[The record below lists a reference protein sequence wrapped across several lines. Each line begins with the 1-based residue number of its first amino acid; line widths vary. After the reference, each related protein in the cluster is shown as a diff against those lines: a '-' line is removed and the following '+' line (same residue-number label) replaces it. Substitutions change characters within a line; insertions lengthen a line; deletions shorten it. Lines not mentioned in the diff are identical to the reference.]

1 LSTVISILSS
11 ILIIGL
17 VIFIH
22 EFGHYLLAKKNGI
35 GVVEFS
41 VGMGP
46 AIYSWVKNGTK
57 YAIRCLPFGGYCM
70 MLGAESFLPDT
81 ETDGEEVAMDEELA
95 FSNKPVWRRIAAIAA
110 GPLFNVFLGLFL
122 ALLLTALVGVNTTEI
137 GYISPDYPAESAGLQ
152 AGDRIVKLDNSR
164 MALFQDITLYMAMH
178 EGEDVTI
185 TYVRNGEKFTTTLT
199 PVYYEAED
207 RYLIG
212 ITAKNRE
219 TGLGVIKVLRYGCAT
234 LRYNMSVVIK
244 SLGMLVTGKSG
255 IGDLSG
261 PVGMAG
267 IVNDIVEE
275 VQEDTKEESGWV
287 TFYWTLLNLMNF
299 TLLITANLAVMNL
312 LPIPGMDGG
321 RLLFLLIEAV
331 RGKPVEK
338 KREGIVTIAGFILL
352 FILVIFVFFN
362 DIRKVFFM

>member
-11 ILIIGL
+11 VFIIGL

-41 VGMGP
+41 VGIGP
-46 AIYSWVKNGTK
+46 ALHTFVKNGTK

-70 MLGAESFLPDT
+70 MLGAESFVPDT
-81 ETDGEEVAMDEELA
+81 DTEGEELVMDEELS
-95 FSNKPVWRRIAAIAA
+95 FSNKPVWRRIAAIVA
-110 GPLFNVFLGLFL
+110 GPAFNLLLGLFL
-122 ALLLTALVGVNTTEI
+122 ALLLTALVGVTTSRV
-137 GYISPDYPAESAGLQ
+137 GYVSEDYPAYEAGLR
-152 AGDRIVKLDNSR
+152 AGDRIVKLDKTRVS
-164 MALFQDITLYMAMH
+164 LFSDITLYMTMH
-178 EGEDVTI
+178 EGEEVEI
-185 TYVRNGEKFTTTLT
+185 TFERDGERMVTTLT
-199 PVYYEAED
+199 PKYNEEED

-212 ITAKNRE
+212 ITADYRE
-219 TGLGVIKVLRYGCAT
+219 EDLNVLEVVRYGFST

-244 SLGMLVTGKSG
+244 SLGMLFTGKTG

-267 IVNDIVEE
+267 VVNDIVTE
-275 VQEDTKEESGWV
+275 VKEDTKDESSWV
-287 TFYWTLLNLMNF
+287 TFYWTFINLMNF

-312 LPIPGMDGG
+312 LPVPGMDGG
-321 RLLFLLIEAV
+321 RLLFLLLEAV